1 MQRYETA
8 MLDAL
13 QAFRTSAVSEN
24 MVKTPQLYHFD
35 PKTGTQVLEDLT
47 DTSDLKTV
55 LESPHVTT
63 VLPLSIAETMGR
75 TLGAWLQGFHSW
87 AAEPAQ
93 VELGKVIGGNTSM
106 RELRYSISYG
116 AFMEI
121 VQKFPDIWYANKTTL
136 EEVVAMAK
144 AEYATYTGEQNWSII
159 NGDFWSGKQA
169 TPSPPSS
176 FPNHPTQCP
185 DPTPHQ
191 FPVRD
196 T

>member
-8 MLDAL
+8 MLAAL
-13 QAFRTSAVSEN
+13 QAFRISALSN
-24 MVKTPQLYHFD
+24 TLVKTPQLYHFD
-35 PKTGTQVLEDLT
+35 PTTGTQVLEDLT

-55 LESPHVTT
+55 LESPHVTA
-63 VLPLSIAETMGR
+63 VLPPSIAETMGCA
-75 TLGAWLQGFHSW
+75 LGAWLQGFHSW

-93 VELGKVIGGNTSM
+93 VKLDKVIGGNASM

-136 EEVVAMAK
+136 EEVVTMAK
-144 AEYATYTGEQNWSII
+144 AEYAMSTGQNWGII
-159 NGDFWSGKQA
+159 HGDFWSGKQA
-169 TPSPPSS
+169 IPSPLSS
-176 FPNHPTQCP
+176 LPNNPTQCP

-191 FPVRD
+191 LPAKD
-196 T
+196 N